1 MKNRPRLIVSSA
13 GIAAILAL
21 GAVVLMGAA
30 YGGESKE
37 VHCVGHLE
45 NVPGEKTSRLTERGC
60 YSTFGEAVSAA
71 TSGRVQIADKKARL
85 LTSTEVQSGLGE
97 TAARLDS
104 TTIIGIDYRDSGY
117 GGGTYLWE
125 TSHLPGCSDGTGF
138 GVAGMPSGWNDT
150 VGSATGYSGCNNYL
164 HWEHTW
170 FGGASL
176 NCSCSSMGVMNDATS
191 SEQWSQ

>member
-1 MKNRPRLIVSSA
+1 MKNRLRLLASSL
-13 GIAAILAL
+13 GISAILVL
-21 GAVVLMGAA
+21 GAVVFMGAA
-30 YGGESKE
+30 HGGERQD

-45 NVPGEKTSRLTERGC
+45 NIPGEKASLLAERGC
-60 YSTFGEAVSAA
+60 FSTFGEAVSAA
-71 TSGRVQIADKKARL
+71 TSGRVQIADKQARK
-85 LTSTEVQSGLGE
+85 LTDAEVQSGLDEKASVLG
-97 TAARLDS
+97 S
-104 TTIIGIDYRDSGY
+104 TTIIGIDYKNSGY
-117 GGGTYLWE
+117 GGDTYLWE
-125 TSHLPGCSDGTGF
+125 TSYLPGCSDGTGF